1 METFLKRANAREM
14 RARSVAAVL
23 MGVLDPY
30 LDELSRLND
39 IVRSVDEGLA
49 SSKGDRPRGDVYNAL
64 MTTLMELGVEV
75 ITDDMRNQV
84 GLPARGPD
92 GWTPDELIALET
104 ARLDAILK
112 VAACNMNSLRN

>member
-104 ARLDAILK
+104 ARLDAITRPLAPIVIK
-112 VAACNMNSLRN
+112 TS